1 MSSSPYVIEPLDKHH
16 NRAAFSCGNE
26 ALDRYLQKQASQD
39 IKRNVSRVFILSE
52 AGSPETVLGFYTL
65 SALSIDVETLPETI
79 KRKLPRH
86 PLPAALLGRLAVSD
100 SAHGTGIG
108 KLLLADAIKRTMGI
122 QGDMAIYA
130 MVVDAIDDKAV
141 TYYTKFGF
149 TAFEDNPDRLF
160 LPLKSI
166 S

>member
-1 MSSSPYVIEPLDKHH
+1 M
-16 NRAAFSCGNE
+16 
-26 ALDRYLQKQASQD
+26 
-39 IKRNVSRVFILSE
+39 
-52 AGSPETVLGFYTL
+52 
-65 SALSIDVETLPETI
+65 SALSINVDTLPEAV

-86 PLPAALLGRLAVSD
+86 PLPAALLGRLAVSE

-130 MVVDAIDDKAV
+130 MVVAAIDDKAAA
-141 TYYTKFGF
+141 YYTKFGF

-160 LPLKSI
+160 LPLKSL

>member
-1 MSSSPYVIEPLDKHH
+1 M
-16 NRAAFSCGNE
+16 
-26 ALDRYLQKQASQD
+26 
-39 IKRNVSRVFILSE
+39 KRNVSRVFILSE